1 VTQREQVE
9 ALIKQP
15 EASTL
20 TAARP
25 DDAVAAAG
33 VA

>member
-25 DDAVAAAG
+25 TMRWPPLV
-33 VA
+33 